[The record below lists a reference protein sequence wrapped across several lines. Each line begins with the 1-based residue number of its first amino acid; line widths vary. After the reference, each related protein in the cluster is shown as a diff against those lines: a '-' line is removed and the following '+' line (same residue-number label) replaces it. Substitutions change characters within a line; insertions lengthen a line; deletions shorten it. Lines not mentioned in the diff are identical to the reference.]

1 MFARSLFRE
10 WKHLRLPLTNASIV
24 VAVSGGADSTAL
36 LLALAELIQNQKLS
50 LHLTVACLDH
60 RLRGKAGGNDARWVK
75 SLAARL
81 GYRARIA
88 RANVGRR
95 AKQSGDNLEQQA
107 RRVRYAFLAR
117 TARTEGADFVLT
129 GHTRDDQA
137 ETVLLN
143 LIRGS
148 GTDGLSGMDS
158 IRTLDKKGKLLLARP
173 LLSWAGRTD
182 TEEYCRLRG
191 VEFRLDTMNIDEQFA
206 RVRVR
211 RQLLPLMKTF
221 NPRVIEA
228 LSRAA
233 DLLREDK
240 AALEG
245 AATRLLQLATR
256 NKPENKD
263 ANEASQLWADMLR
276 IAPSA
281 LRRRALRQWISRGRG
296 DLRRIELAHIRAVE
310 TLLDGARGG
319 RTIELPGGARVSRNR
334 GWLQFRQ

>member
-1 MFARSLFRE
+1 M
-10 WKHLRLPLTNASIV
+10 

-36 LLALAELIQNQKLS
+36 LLALDELIQNRKVS
-50 LHLTVACLDH
+50 LHLIVAHLDH
-60 RLRGKAGGNDARWVK
+60 CLRGKAGENDARRVK
-75 SLAARL
+75 ALATQL
-81 GYRARIA
+81 GHPARIA
-88 RANVGRR
+88 KADVRGE
-95 AKQSGDNLEQQA
+95 AKRSRDNLEQRA

-117 TARTEGADFVLT
+117 TAKREGANFVLT
-129 GHTRDDQA
+129 AHTKDDQA

-158 IRTLDKKGKLLLARP
+158 IRTLDKKGKLSLGRP

-182 TEEYCRLRG
+182 TEKYCRLRG
-191 VEFRLDTMNIDEQFA
+191 VEFCIDTMNTEEQFA

-211 RQLLPLMKTF
+211 QRLLPLMETF

-228 LSRAA
+228 LSRTA

-245 AATRLLQLATR
+245 AAERLLQLATK
-256 NKPENKD
+256 NKSENKD
-263 ANEASQLWADMLR
+263 PDRPSGLWVDLLR
-276 IAPSA
+276 VAPRA

-296 DLRRIELAHIRAVE
+296 DLRRIELVHIRAIE
-310 TLLDGARGG
+310 TLLDGTRGG

-334 GWLQFRQ
+334 GWLEFRQ